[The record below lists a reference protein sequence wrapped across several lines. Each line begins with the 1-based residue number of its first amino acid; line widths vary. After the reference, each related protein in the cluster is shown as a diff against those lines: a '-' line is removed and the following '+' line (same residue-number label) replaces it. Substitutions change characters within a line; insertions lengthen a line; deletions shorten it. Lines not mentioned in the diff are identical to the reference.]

1 MDLSL
6 TPSEQE
12 FRDLLRAWL
21 AANPPDVPEPGAHA
35 ESDPTYIAAMRRWQ
49 RQLFDGGWSGVAW
62 PQQYGGRGATPIEQ
76 SIFQEEMAA
85 AGAPEMIGVIG
96 LSLAGPTIMAVGT
109 EQQKQR
115 YLAPILSAD
124 EIWCQ
129 GFSEPNA
136 GSDLASLSTKAVR
149 DGDDYVINGQ
159 KIWTS
164 FAHFADWCLLL
175 VRTDSSGP
183 KHHGI
188 TCLLVDMR
196 TPGIE
201 VRPLRMMTGESAFNE
216 MFFTDVRVPV
226 TQLLGEVNQGWGVA
240 MTVLMNERAN
250 LGAGLYAMFRR
261 TYRSLIARLAQTLR
275 GGRPALEDPL
285 IRQKVAQIYIEL
297 EIFRHNSNRALTS
310 QMKNGVPGAEASIQK
325 LYWSEF
331 NQRMTQTAMELIGPE
346 AQLGDCDAGQW
357 IYHYLRSRGNTIEAG
372 TSEVQRNIIAQ
383 RVLGLP
389 RGS

>member
-6 TPSEQE
+6 TAGEQA
-12 FRDLLRAWL
+12 FRDELRNWL
-21 AANPPDVPEPGAHA
+21 AANPPQLPAQTSHA
-35 ESDPTYIAAMRRWQ
+35 EADAAYIQSLRHWQ
-49 RQLFDGGWSGVAW
+49 RTLFEGGWSGIAW
-62 PQQYGGRGATPIEQ
+62 PKEYGGRGATLVEQ

-85 AGAPEMIGVIG
+85 AGAPELIGVIG

-109 EQQKQR
+109 EAQKKR
-115 YLAPILSAD
+115 YLPSILSAD

-136 GSDLASLSTKAVR
+136 GSDLAALSTKAIR
-149 DGDDYVINGQ
+149 EGDEFIINGQ

-188 TCLLVDMR
+188 TCLLVDMKM
-196 TPGIE
+196 PGIE

-216 MFFTDVRVPV
+216 VFFTDVRVPV
-226 TQLLGEVNQGWGVA
+226 SQLLGEVNQGWGVA
-240 MTVLMNERAN
+240 ITVLMNERAN
-250 LGAGLYAMFRR
+250 LGAGLYAMFRKN
-261 TYRSLIARLAQTLR
+261 YRLLVQRLVETRRDGL
-275 GGRPALEDPL
+275 PALEHPWV
-285 IRQKVAQIYIEL
+285 RQKVAQIYVEL
-297 EIFRHNSNRALTS
+297 EIFRHNTNRALTS
-310 QMKNGVPGAEASIQK
+310 QMKTGMPGAEGSIQK

-331 NQRMTQTAMELIGPE
+331 NQRMTQTAMELLGPE
-346 AQLGDCDAGQW
+346 AQLTDFDAGTWVYQ
-357 IYHYLRSRGNTIEAG
+357 YLRSRGNTIEAG

-389 RGS
+389 RAY